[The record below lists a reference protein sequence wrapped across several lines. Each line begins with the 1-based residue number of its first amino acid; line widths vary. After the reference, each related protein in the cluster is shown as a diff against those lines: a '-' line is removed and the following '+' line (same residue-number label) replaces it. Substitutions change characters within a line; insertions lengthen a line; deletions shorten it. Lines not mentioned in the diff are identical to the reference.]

1 MNTSSSIKR
10 FYKKAEVVS
19 SDEGGSAGF
28 AVALDGRLL
37 RTPDK
42 AALQLPTQVLAAAI
56 ASEWNAQGETIDAQT
71 MPMMTLA
78 CTAIDWVGK
87 ERAHAVDT
95 TAAFAEHDLVCY
107 WAEEPPDLVERQQE
121 NWQPLLDWV
130 TLTFDA
136 PLIVIPGI
144 LAKPQPAASV
154 EALRHAVE
162 NVDDMALTAL
172 HTVVSAGGSLVIG
185 LALLRE
191 RLTAD
196 EAFTAALLDEL
207 FQVEFWG
214 EDAEAAAR
222 HAGLRGEFHAAAS
235 FLTLLRG

>member
-1 MNTSSSIKR
+1 MNTPNSIKR

-19 SDEGGSAGF
+19 SKEEDSAGF
-28 AVALDGRLL
+28 AVALDGRVL
-37 RTPDK
+37 RTPNK
-42 AALQLPTQVLAAAI
+42 AALQLPTQGLAAAI

-78 CTAIDWVGK
+78 CTAIDWVHV
-87 ERAHAVDT
+87 ERAHAVDA

-107 WAEEPPDLVERQQE
+107 WAEEPQDLIERQQE
-121 NWQPLLDWV
+121 SWQPLLDWV

-154 EALRHAVE
+154 AALRHAVE
-162 NVDDMALTAL
+162 NVDDMTLTAL

-196 EAFTAALLDEL
+196 QAFTAALLDEL
-207 FQVEFWG
+207 FQIEFWG

-235 FLTLLRG
+235 FLTLLRS

>member
-1 MNTSSSIKR
+1 MSTPNSIKR

-28 AVALDGRLL
+28 AVALDGRVL
-37 RTPDK
+37 RTPGK
-42 AALQLPTQVLAAAI
+42 AALQLPTQALAAAI

-78 CTAIDWVGK
+78 CTAIDWVHV
-87 ERAHAVDT
+87 ERAHAVDA

-107 WAEEPPDLVERQQE
+107 WAEEPPDLVARQQE

-144 LAKPQPAASV
+144 LAKPQPATSV
-154 EALRHAVE
+154 AALRHAVE
-162 NVDDMALTAL
+162 NVDDMTLTAL

-185 LALLRE
+185 LALLKE
-191 RLTAD
+191 HLSAD
-196 EAFTAALLDEL
+196 QAFTAALLDEL
-207 FQVEFWG
+207 FQIELWG

-235 FLTLLRG
+235 FLSLLRS

>member
-19 SDEGGSAGF
+19 SEEGGSAGF
-28 AVALDGRLL
+28 SVALDGRVL
-37 RTPDK
+37 RTPNK
-42 AALQLPTQVLAAAI
+42 AALQLPTRALAEAI
-56 ASEWNAQGETIDAQT
+56 ASEWSLQGETIDAQT

-78 CTAIDWVGK
+78 CTAIDWVQK

-107 WAEEPPDLVERQQE
+107 WAEEPADLVERQQE
-121 NWQPLLDWV
+121 IWQPLLDWV

-162 NVDDMALTAL
+162 NVDDMTLTAL

-191 RLTAD
+191 RLSAD
-196 EAFTAALLDEL
+196 EAFTAALLDEI

-222 HAGLRGEFHAAAS
+222 HAGLRGEFHAATS

>member
-1 MNTSSSIKR
+1 MSTLSGIKR

-19 SDEGGSAGF
+19 SKEGGSTGF
-28 AVALDGRLL
+28 TVALDGRVL
-37 RTPDK
+37 RTPNK
-42 AALQLPTQVLAAAI
+42 SALQLPTHGLADAV
-56 ASEWNAQGETIDAQT
+56 ASEWNAQGQQIDAQT

-78 CTAIDWVGK
+78 CTAIDWVHE
-87 ERAHAVDT
+87 ERAHAVET

-107 WAEEPPDLVERQQE
+107 WAEEPPELVSRQQE
-121 NWQPLLDWV
+121 HWQPLLDWV
-130 TLTFDA
+130 TLAFDA

-144 LAKPQPAASV
+144 LARPQPAASV

-162 NVDDMALTAL
+162 NLDDMALTAL

-185 LALLRE
+185 LALLQR
-191 RLTAD
+191 RLSAD

-207 FQVEFWG
+207 FQIEFWG
-214 EDAEAAAR
+214 EDSEAAAR
-222 HAGLRGEFHAAAS
+222 HAGLRGEFHTAAS